1 MGFSGHRKLF
11 QKYSIFFYA
20 LFALNTYIIRMLFIH
35 QFPDWTHFRFDS
47 KRILDALGKTRYS
60 EGRLAGLLAFADK
73 KELEAEIVPDI
84 KIYLG
89 AIENFANPFTRE
101 RLLGWF
107 SSIAHA
113 KASSFR
119 NSAGDI
125 EQGDTN
131 MRFSGPGPE
140 RLESEM
146 SHFFDWFENSRMDGI
161 VKAAIAH
168 FWFLTIRPF
177 RSGNG
182 RLARAMTAL
191 LLCRARNSGQLQY
204 ALNKRI
210 LEKRDDY
217 FRTLNRAQCS
227 NGDLTEWI
235 LWFIEQIGAA
245 ICDREGAI
253 ENEIKHIRFVNKI
266 SGIPLGEREQELLEA
281 ASAGTLPRE
290 FTAKDAATLF
300 GTSHDTALR
309 EIQSLIKKGVVMAC
323 PKGGRSQRYCVI
335 D

>member
-1 MGFSGHRKLF
+1 
-11 QKYSIFFYA
+11 
-20 LFALNTYIIRMLFIH
+20 
-35 QFPDWTHFRFDS
+35 
-47 KRILDALGKTRYS
+47 
-60 EGRLAGLLAFADK
+60 
-73 KELEAEIVPDI
+73 
-84 KIYLG
+84 
-89 AIENFANPFTRE
+89 
-101 RLLGWF
+101 
-107 SSIAHA
+107 
-113 KASSFR
+113 
-119 NSAGDI
+119 
-125 EQGDTN
+125 
-131 MRFSGPGPE
+131 
-140 RLESEM
+140 
-146 SHFFDWFENSRMDGI
+146 
-161 VKAAIAH
+161 
-168 FWFLTIRPF
+168 
-177 RSGNG
+177 
-182 RLARAMTAL
+182 MTAL

-227 NGDLTEWI
+227 NGDLTDWI